1 MAACACL
8 SSILY
13 QVLKDGFGGVFCY
26 PDVGKTSRSI
36 ESSCEP
42 YFISSS
48 VAFSFLIC
56 SWIMIS
62 LIVLYFHKRRQKKT
76 QKQNESLEY
85 EKLEDDAVV
94 EKLEDDTVA
103 ESA

>member
-1 MAACACL
+1 MAASACL

-36 ESSCEP
+36 ESSCAP
-42 YFISSS
+42 YFVSSS
-48 VAFSFLIC
+48 VAFSFLLC

-62 LIVLYFHKRRQKKT
+62 LIVLFFYKRRQKKT
-76 QKQNESLEY
+76 KKQNVSPEEY
-85 EKLEDDAVV
+85 